1 VTGNVLEAGRW
12 FLITTAE
19 LIVLFLAIS
28 FFIVL
33 LQSWLPEEK
42 VRKLFKTRRAF
53 TGYFVGAALGAV
65 TPFCSYSTIPV
76 LSGLL
81 RSGAPFGPT
90 MAFLFASPLLDPV
103 VLGVLVLVVGLKGT
117 IVYATLTFLASVGV
131 GALLARFGLEA
142 DVKSEHAS
150 AGSGSATGLEADQPT
165 WQRAWTSAWGFFVPV
180 VPYLL
185 LGTAVGALIY
195 GFVPT
200 GWLVA
205 LAGPDQPLA
214 IPAAAALGVPMY
226 VNAETFFPIAASLLD
241 KGVGVGAVVAL
252 IITSMGVSIP
262 EVALLA
268 GLFRPRLVISLVVSV
283 FLVAITSGAVF
294 ALIIA

>member
-1 VTGNVLEAGRW
+1 LEGTLLETGRW
-12 FLITTAE
+12 FLFTTAE
-19 LIVLFLAIS
+19 LVVLFLAIS
-28 FFIVL
+28 FLVGL
-33 LQSWLPEEK
+33 LQAWMPEEK
-42 VRKLFKTRRAF
+42 VRKLFETRWAI
-53 TGYFVGAALGAV
+53 TGYFVGAAVGAV

-103 VLGVLVLVVGLKGT
+103 VLGVLVYVVGLEGT
-117 IVYATLTFLASVGV
+117 IVYTTLTFLASVGV
-131 GALLARFGLEA
+131 GALLAKLGFEAYVKCEHSSGYGL
-142 DVKSEHAS
+142 
-150 AGSGSATGLEADQPT
+150 ATGLEPDLPA
-165 WQRAWTSAWGFFVPV
+165 WRRAWAAAWGFFVPV

-185 LGTAVGALIY
+185 LGTAIGAFIY

-214 IPAAAALGVPMY
+214 IPAAAALGVLMY
-226 VNAETFFPIAASLLD
+226 VNAETFFPVATALLD

-252 IITSMGVSIP
+252 IVTSMGVSVP
-262 EVALLA
+262 EVTLLA
-268 GLFRPRLVISLVVSV
+268 GIFRPRLVVFLIASV
-283 FLVAITSGAVF
+283 FFVAITSGIVF
-294 ALIIA
+294 YLIIA

>member
-1 VTGNVLEAGRW
+1 VASTLLETGQW
-12 FLITTAE
+12 FLSTTAA
-19 LIVLFLAIS
+19 LILLFLAIS
-28 FFIVL
+28 FLVGL
-33 LQSWLPEEK
+33 LQAWLPEEK
-42 VRKLFKTRRAF
+42 VRKLFETRRTI
-53 TGYFVGAALGAV
+53 TGYFVGAAIGAV

-76 LSGLL
+76 LAGLL

-103 VLGVLVLVVGLKGT
+103 VLGVLVYVVGLKGT
-117 IVYATLTFLASVGV
+117 IVYVVVTFLSSVGV
-131 GALLARFGLEA
+131 GALLARLGFEA
-142 DVKSEHAS
+142 DVKSEHS
-150 AGSGSATGLEADQPT
+150 SGYDSVPGLKADLPA
-165 WQRAWTSAWGFFVPV
+165 WRRAWAAAWGFFVPV

-185 LGTAVGALIY
+185 LGTAIGALIY

-226 VNAETFFPIAASLLD
+226 VNAETFFPVATALLD

-252 IITSMGVSIP
+252 IVTSMGVSIP

-268 GLFRPRLVISLVVSV
+268 GMFRPRLVISLVASV
-283 FLVAITSGAVF
+283 LVVAITTGVIFSLAVT
-294 ALIIA
+294 